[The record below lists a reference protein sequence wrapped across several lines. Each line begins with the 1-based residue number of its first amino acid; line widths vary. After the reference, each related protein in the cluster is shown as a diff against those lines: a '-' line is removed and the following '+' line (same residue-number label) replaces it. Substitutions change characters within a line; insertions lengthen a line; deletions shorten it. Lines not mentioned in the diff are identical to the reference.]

1 MNIIEK
7 GGDYT
12 KKEIYTLS
20 KSPRAEKM
28 SSHVGEIIQVD
39 KYLIYEDGENRDTP
53 FQILSVQSGKL
64 IDRLDVT
71 RSLEGICL
79 LAVNMAERIKKT
91 SCRNMLLQLLCI
103 HAFYSSNSETPLVSL
118 D

>member
-53 FQILSVQSGKL
+53 FQILSVQSGDMVVATNSATAIKEFRG
-64 IDRLDVT
+64 I
-71 RSLEGICL
+71 LELMDGEPFSIEIL
-79 LAVNMAERIKKT
+79 TGTSKNGRTYLTLALA
-91 SCRNMLLQLLCI
+91 
-103 HAFYSSNSETPLVSL
+103 
-118 D
+118 